1 MQNWFFLSVA
11 IVAEV
16 VATSFLKASQ
26 GFTRLG
32 PSLVVLVGYGAAFYL
47 LALTLRSIPVGVA
60 YAIWSGA
67 GVVLVTLVAWLIYG
81 QKLDVAGVI
90 GIGFIVIGVMILN
103 LFSRTA
109 IH

>member
-67 GVVLVTLVAWLIYG
+67 GVVLVTLAAWLIYG
-81 QKLDVAGVI
+81 QKLDIPGVI

-103 LFSRTA
+103 LFSKTA
-109 IH
+109 VH